1 MSSGLDLGALCLSVL
16 INKFCRLVPV
26 TSLLG
31 LASCGR
37 YWFVA
42 TDDELYAR
50 IMDRLVDQLPDL
62 AAQLKQEVRHGRVVS
77 EKGLKQE
84 GRYEERASRLAVTD
98 LAPLG
103 KTDVAVI
110 PYTGD
115 ERLRLICAALLTLAE
130 TAYASR
136 REILRLALEF
146 EMSPVVQLGDDLDGT
161 ATINLVGETPDAE
174 RTFNVVRGLLSDSA
188 VDLGR

>member
-1 MSSGLDLGALCLSVL
+1 M
-16 INKFCRLVPV
+16 
-26 TSLLG
+26 
-31 LASCGR
+31 
-37 YWFVA
+37 A
-42 TDDELYAR
+42 TDDELYVR
-50 IMDRLVDQLPDL
+50 IMSRLGDELPDL
-62 AAQLKQEVRHGRVVS
+62 ATQLKQEVRHGRVIS

-103 KTDVAVI
+103 KTDIAVI

-136 REILRLALEF
+136 REVRRLAQEF
-146 EMSPVVQLGDDLDGT
+146 GMNPVVELGGEDLDDT
-161 ATINLVGETPDAE
+161 ATVNLLGETADAE
-174 RTFNVVRGLLSDSA
+174 RTFNTVRELLADFA
-188 VDLGR
+188 MDLGQ